1 MKFLFLI
8 PILFVTVESFRLKR
22 QQPGSCPA
30 IIPPLNG
37 LIEYSTGTP
46 ALGQQYPH
54 GATAQLICNTGIHN
68 GSPTSSCINGVWTPV
83 IGGCPGTPQSG
94 IGGNAEGQQCA
105 SGTPQPGIGGNAEGQ
120 QCASGPL
127 TPLNGQ
133 LRYSTGSFL
142 GPYPSGSI
150 VTLVCNPGFV
160 SNGITEA
167 TCINGGFN
175 PPILGECI
183 GAGK

>member
-8 PILFVTVESFRLKR
+8 PFLFITVGSFRLKR

-46 ALGQQYPH
+46 ALGQLYPH

-68 GSPTSSCINGVWTPV
+68 GSPTSSCVNGVWTPV
-83 IGGCPGTPQSG
+83 IGGCPGTPQ
-94 IGGNAEGQQCA
+94 
-105 SGTPQPGIGGNAEGQ
+105 PGIGGNAEGP

-150 VTLVCNPGFV
+150 VKLVCNPGFI

-175 PPILGECI
+175 PPNLGECI
-183 GAGK
+183 AAGK